1 MSCYSIIRERV
12 KEILSTE
19 KHLGTEA
26 REALEHTIHKFL
38 EKMERLMEEEEI
50 SSEEDY
56 RRFMNRMINLLYD
69 DIELVFKPDT
79 PELVYATHAA
89 VKVFSRL
96 DVCLKESIKWI

>member
-1 MSCYSIIRERV
+1 MCYSMIRGRV
-12 KEILSTE
+12 KEILSAE
-19 KHLGTEA
+19 KHLSTEA
-26 REALEHTIHKFL
+26 RETLEHVILKFL
-38 EKMERLMEEEEI
+38 EKMERLMEEEKI
-50 SSEEDY
+50 TSEEDY

-96 DVCLKESIKWI
+96 DACLKESIAWM